1 MASQLTWTRWTWR
14 LITRIGLILS
24 VFLAVAKLLDFGAKF
39 FRHDLVARLEGGAFG
54 LPPQLDDFYADFTK
68 KLNADTFVPRVMADE
83 NFKSLADNVKELS
96 QSRKEDLVRWVAR
109 LLPNRLETAM
119 PYEFKSIQSYWTG
132 TITNSSSG
140 QVTTVQL
147 YLNGAKFAL
156 LARDDNSKTSQST
169 ENVVNIGDLRP
180 GEKVQVSIWSVYGL
194 DYYAYA
200 PDVRLTHHSGLGKVI
215 IPRLVTGLPAFLD
228 KYSVFVYMI
237 VWLFVVVGIS
247 AAVTGVQSR
256 KSEP

>member
-1 MASQLTWTRWTWR
+1 M
-14 LITRIGLILS
+14 ITRIGLILS

-54 LPPQLDDFYADFTK
+54 LPPQLDDFYADLTK
-68 KLNADTFVPRVMADE
+68 KLNADSFVPRVLADE

-156 LARDDNSKTSQST
+156 LARDDNSKT
-169 ENVVNIGDLRP
+169 
-180 GEKVQVSIWSVYGL
+180 
-194 DYYAYA
+194 
-200 PDVRLTHHSGLGKVI
+200 
-215 IPRLVTGLPAFLD
+215 
-228 KYSVFVYMI
+228 
-237 VWLFVVVGIS
+237 
-247 AAVTGVQSR
+247 
-256 KSEP
+256 